1 MARSNHGTTVEAE
14 FERVLRD
21 RLLRTV
27 FQPIVR
33 VESGAVVG
41 YEALIRGP
49 AGSILESPD
58 ALIKEA
64 YRQNRA
70 GVRLDRA
77 RRSEPRCSRGP
88 PGTGRFVVP
97 QHRADGTGFE
107 LSVRYLAGDR

>member
-1 MARSNHGTTVEAE
+1 MALSDRRTTVENE

-33 VESGAVVG
+33 VQSGAVVG

-58 ALIKEA
+58 A
-64 YRQNRA
+64 
-70 GVRLDRA
+70 
-77 RRSEPRCSRGP
+77 
-88 PGTGRFVVP
+88 
-97 QHRADGTGFE
+97 
-107 LSVRYLAGDR
+107 